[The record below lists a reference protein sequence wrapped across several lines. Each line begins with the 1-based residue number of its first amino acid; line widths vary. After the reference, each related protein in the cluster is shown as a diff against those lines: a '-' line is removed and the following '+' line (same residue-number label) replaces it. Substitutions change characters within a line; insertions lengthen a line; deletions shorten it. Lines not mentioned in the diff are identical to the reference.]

1 MEFLN
6 NDLLFWFGNATREL
20 ELDTARQTIANQIL
34 ILREQS
40 IRNISTILTVF
51 LFVFGMN
58 MIAIYGFRFVRLMF
72 TATVLELITCMSI
85 ICFWLAILLP
95 SSM

>member
-1 MEFLN
+1 MEILN
-6 NDLLFWFGNATREL
+6 NDILFWFANATREL
-20 ELDTARQTIANQIL
+20 ELDQARQTMTNQIVA
-34 ILREQS
+34 LREQS
-40 IRNISTILTVF
+40 IRNVTTILTIF

-58 MIAIYGFRFVRLMF
+58 MITIYGFRLIRLMF
-72 TATVLELITCMSI
+72 TATFVELITCMSI